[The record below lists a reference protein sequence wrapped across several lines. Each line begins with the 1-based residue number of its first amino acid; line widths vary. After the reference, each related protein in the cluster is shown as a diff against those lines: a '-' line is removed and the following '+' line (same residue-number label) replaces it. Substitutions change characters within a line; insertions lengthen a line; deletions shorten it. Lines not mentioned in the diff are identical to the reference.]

1 MYRYTVSA
9 HKKRDLDNKLS
20 TWIICSADV
29 CWLCLSSCAALSS
42 HSQSEMD
49 SLCCAAQRSVLGGA
63 CHLLYSS
70 LNIYRCL
77 GRSLKWQTESFAK
90 KKMLEGIDVAR
101 GYLRQCCK
109 VPEGVQ
115 QEETTGHSRKLP
127 QPSVCSENLG
137 DIWDR
142 FSPWDAS
149 QSLPCTSPSSSQLA
163 VAAGNS
169 MTWRVGGW
177 WTVEVQCCAGKASP
191 QSFDGC
197 QS

>member
-1 MYRYTVSA
+1 MFADSAFPPVRPSA
-9 HKKRDLDNKLS
+9 HIPSLRWTHSVVLHRDQSWGEPVICSTVVWTFTDAWAGVWNGKQRASQKKR
-20 TWIICSADV
+20 
-29 CWLCLSSCAALSS
+29 
-42 HSQSEMD
+42 
-49 SLCCAAQRSVLGGA
+49 
-63 CHLLYSS
+63 
-70 LNIYRCL
+70 
-77 GRSLKWQTESFAK
+77 
-90 KKMLEGIDVAR
+90 KMLEGIDVAR

-177 WTVEVQCCAGKASP
+177 WTVEVQRCAGKASP

>member
-1 MYRYTVSA
+1 MYRCTVCST
-9 HKKRDLDNKLS
+9 KKRDLDNKHS

-29 CWLCLSSCAALSS
+29 CWLCLSSCASLSS

-49 SLCCAAQRSVLGGA
+49 SVVLLRAQSWREPVICSTVVWTFTDAWAGVL
-63 CHLLYSS
+63 
-70 LNIYRCL
+70 N
-77 GRSLKWQTESFAK
+77 GRQRALQK
-90 KKMLEGIDVAR
+90 KLEGIDVAW

-115 QEETTGHSRKLP
+115 QKETGHSRKLP
-127 QPSVCSENLG
+127 QPSVCSENLR

-149 QSLPCTSPSSSQLA
+149 QSLPCTSPSSSQRA

-169 MTWRVGGW
+169 MTWGVGGW
-177 WTVEVQCCAGKASP
+177 WTVEVQRCAGKASP
-191 QSFDGC
+191 
-197 QS
+197 